1 MEMRTTKPGKGNKYY
16 IRKAQGGYS
25 NAIYGKPTDSECNV
39 LANCVG
45 YAYGRFNEIGGYG
58 YCKYL
63 APVNAE
69 NFMDYKGSCK
79 TGMTPKVGACMV
91 WEGKG
96 DLAGHVAIVEKVYD
110 NNHVYTSES
119 GYGSSAFWNQHRY
132 NNNGRWGCGSNYS
145 FKGFIYN
152 PAVKE
157 EPTPTPQP
165 TPSDKFNIGDKV
177 VVNGPLYISS
187 TASSPV
193 GHVSNKVTNITRKNP
208 GSAHPYNTT
217 GDLGWMDESSIK
229 KYEEPAPAP
238 TPSKSVDDLAR
249 EVIRGDWGN
258 GQERKDRLT
267 AAGYDYSTVQARV
280 NEMLSGNK
288 PAPKPVDNTV
298 TYTVKP
304 GDTLWGIA
312 ERFLGKGS
320 RWREIY
326 YANQAIIGANPN
338 IIYPGQKLTIKK

>member
-119 GYGSSAFWNQHRY
+119 GYGSKKPFWNSHRY
-132 NNNGRWGCGSNYS
+132 NNNGRWGCNSNYK
-145 FKGFIYN
+145 FLGFIYN
-152 PAVKE
+152 PAVK
-157 EPTPTPQP
+157 
-165 TPSDKFNIGDKV
+165 D
-177 VVNGPLYISS
+177 
-187 TASSPV
+187 
-193 GHVSNKVTNITRKNP
+193 
-208 GSAHPYNTT
+208 
-217 GDLGWMDESSIK
+217 
-229 KYEEPAPAP
+229 EPAPAP
-238 TPSKSVDDLAR
+238 KPSKSVDELAK
-249 EVIRGDWGN
+249 EVIRGNWGN

-267 AAGYDYSTVQARV
+267 AAGYNYSTVQARV

-338 IIYPGQKLTIKK
+338 IIHPGQKLTIKK

>member
-1 MEMRTTKPGKGNKYY
+1 MAFTMRTTKPGAGNKYY

-69 NFMDYKGSCK
+69 NFIQYKGSCEV
-79 TGMTPKVGACMV
+79 GMVPKVGACMV

-119 GYGSSAFWNQHRY
+119 GYGSKNPFWNSHRY
-132 NNNGRWGCGSNYS
+132 NNNGRWGCNSNYK
-145 FKGFIYN
+145 FLGFIYN

-157 EPTPTPQP
+157 EV
-165 TPSDKFNIGDKV
+165 IE
-177 VVNGPLYISS
+177 
-187 TASSPV
+187 APV
-193 GHVSNKVTNITRKNP
+193 R
-208 GSAHPYNTT
+208 
-217 GDLGWMDESSIK
+217 
-229 KYEEPAPAP
+229 
-238 TPSKSVDDLAR
+238 KSVDELAR

-258 GQERKDRLT
+258 GQDRKDRLT
-267 AAGYDYSTVQARV
+267 AAGYSYSEVQGRV
-280 NEMLSGNK
+280 NEILRGN
-288 PAPKPVDNTV
+288 APSAPVSNV
-298 TYTVKP
+298 ITYTVKP

-312 ERFLGKGS
+312 ARYLGNGS
-320 RWREIY
+320 RWPEIY
-326 YANQAIIGANPN
+326 NANKAVIGSNPN
-338 IIYPGQKLTIKK
+338 LIRVGQVFRITK

>member
-25 NAIYGKPTDSECNV
+25 RAIYGKPTDSECNV

-69 NFMDYKGSCK
+69 NFIRYKGSCK

-119 GYGSSAFWNQHRY
+119 GYGSKNPFWNSHRY
-132 NNNGRWGCGSNYS
+132 NNNGRWGCNSNYK
-145 FKGFIYN
+145 FLGFIYN
-152 PAVKE
+152 PAVKD
-157 EPTPTPQP
+157 EPTP
-165 TPSDKFNIGDKV
+165 
-177 VVNGPLYISS
+177 
-187 TASSPV
+187 
-193 GHVSNKVTNITRKNP
+193 
-208 GSAHPYNTT
+208 
-217 GDLGWMDESSIK
+217 
-229 KYEEPAPAP
+229 APK
-238 TPSKSVDDLAR
+238 PSKSVDELAK

-267 AAGYDYSTVQARV
+267 AAGYNYSAVQARV

-312 ERFLGKGS
+312 ERFLGKGN

-326 YANQAIIGANPN
+326 YANRAIIGANPN
-338 IIYPGQKLTIKK
+338 IIRPGQKLTIKK

>member
-25 NAIYGKPTDSECNV
+25 RAIYGKPTDSECNV

-69 NFMDYKGSCK
+69 NFIRYKGSCK

-119 GYGSSAFWNQHRY
+119 GYGSKKPFWNSHRY
-132 NNNGRWGCGSNYS
+132 NNNGRWGCNSNYK
-145 FKGFIYN
+145 FLGFIYN
-152 PAVKE
+152 PAVK
-157 EPTPTPQP
+157 
-165 TPSDKFNIGDKV
+165 D
-177 VVNGPLYISS
+177 
-187 TASSPV
+187 
-193 GHVSNKVTNITRKNP
+193 
-208 GSAHPYNTT
+208 
-217 GDLGWMDESSIK
+217 
-229 KYEEPAPAP
+229 EPAPAP
-238 TPSKSVDDLAR
+238 KPSKSVDELAK
-249 EVIRGDWGN
+249 EVIRGNWGN

-267 AAGYDYSTVQARV
+267 AAGYNYSAVQARV

-326 YANQAIIGANPN
+326 YANRAIIGANPN
-338 IIYPGQKLTIKK
+338 VIRPGQKLTIKK

>member
-1 MEMRTTKPGKGNKYY
+1 MAFTMRITKPGAGNKYY

-119 GYGSSAFWNQHRY
+119 GYGSKNPFWNSHRY
-132 NNNGRWGCGSNYS
+132 NNNGRWGCNSNYK
-145 FKGFIYN
+145 FLGFIYN

-157 EPTPTPQP
+157 EV
-165 TPSDKFNIGDKV
+165 IE
-177 VVNGPLYISS
+177 
-187 TASSPV
+187 APV
-193 GHVSNKVTNITRKNP
+193 R
-208 GSAHPYNTT
+208 
-217 GDLGWMDESSIK
+217 
-229 KYEEPAPAP
+229 
-238 TPSKSVDDLAR
+238 KSVDELAR

-258 GQERKDRLT
+258 GQDRKDRLT
-267 AAGYDYSTVQARV
+267 AAGYNYSEVQGRV
-280 NEMLSGNK
+280 NEILRGNVSS
-288 PAPKPVDNTV
+288 ALASNVI
-298 TYTVKP
+298 TYTVKR

-312 ERFLGKGS
+312 ARYLGNGS
-320 RWREIY
+320 RWPEIY
-326 YANQAIIGANPN
+326 NANKAVIGSNPN
-338 IIYPGQKLTIKK
+338 LIRVGQVFRITK

>member
-1 MEMRTTKPGKGNKYY
+1 MAFTMRTTKPGAGNKYY

-45 YAYGRFNEIGGYG
+45 YAYGRFNEISGYG

-69 NFMDYKGSCK
+69 NFIQYKGSCEV
-79 TGMTPKVGACMV
+79 GMVPKVGACMV

-119 GYGSSAFWNQHRY
+119 GYGSKNPFWNSHRY
-132 NNNGRWGCGSNYS
+132 NNNGRWGCNSNYK
-145 FKGFIYN
+145 FLGFIYN

-157 EPTPTPQP
+157 EV
-165 TPSDKFNIGDKV
+165 IE
-177 VVNGPLYISS
+177 
-187 TASSPV
+187 APV
-193 GHVSNKVTNITRKNP
+193 R
-208 GSAHPYNTT
+208 
-217 GDLGWMDESSIK
+217 
-229 KYEEPAPAP
+229 
-238 TPSKSVDDLAR
+238 KSVDELAR

-258 GQERKDRLT
+258 GQDRKDRLT
-267 AAGYDYSTVQARV
+267 AAGYSYSEVQGRV
-280 NEMLSGNK
+280 NEILRGNAPSA
-288 PAPKPVDNTV
+288 PASNVI
-298 TYTVKP
+298 TYTVKR

-312 ERFLGKGS
+312 ARYLGNGS
-320 RWREIY
+320 RWPEIY
-326 YANQAIIGANPN
+326 NANKAVIGSNPN
-338 IIYPGQKLTIKK
+338 LIRVGQVFKITK

>member
-152 PAVKE
+152 PAVKD
-157 EPTPTPQP
+157 EPTPTPSKSVDELAQEVIAGLWGNQP
-165 TPSDKFNIGDKV
+165 ERQQRLEAAGYDYYAVQAKV
-177 VVNGPLYISS
+177 NEIL
-187 TASSPV
+187 A
-193 GHVSNKVTNITRKNP
+193 
-208 GSAHPYNTT
+208 
-217 GDLGWMDESSIK
+217 
-229 KYEEPAPAP
+229 PAPAP

-338 IIYPGQKLTIKK
+338 IIHPGQKLTIKK

>member
-69 NFMDYKGSCK
+69 NFIQYKGSCEV
-79 TGMTPKVGACMV
+79 GMVPKVGACMV

-119 GYGSSAFWNQHRY
+119 GYGSKNPFWNSHRY
-132 NNNGRWGCGSNYS
+132 NNNGRWGCNSNYK
-145 FKGFIYN
+145 FLGFIYN

-157 EPTPTPQP
+157 EV
-165 TPSDKFNIGDKV
+165 IE
-177 VVNGPLYISS
+177 
-187 TASSPV
+187 APV
-193 GHVSNKVTNITRKNP
+193 R
-208 GSAHPYNTT
+208 
-217 GDLGWMDESSIK
+217 
-229 KYEEPAPAP
+229 
-238 TPSKSVDDLAR
+238 KSVDELAR

-258 GQERKDRLT
+258 GQDRKDRLT
-267 AAGYDYSTVQARV
+267 AAGYSYSEVQGRV
-280 NEMLSGNK
+280 NEILRGNAPSA
-288 PAPKPVDNTV
+288 PASNVI
-298 TYTVKP
+298 TYTVKR

-312 ERFLGKGS
+312 ARYLGNGS
-320 RWREIY
+320 RWPEIY
-326 YANQAIIGANPN
+326 NANKAVIGSNPN
-338 IIYPGQKLTIKK
+338 LIRVGQVFRITK

>member
-1 MEMRTTKPGKGNKYY
+1 MAFTMRTTKPGAGNKYY

-25 NAIYGKPTDSECNV
+25 NAIYGKPTDGECNV
-39 LANCVG
+39 LSNCVG

-69 NFMDYKGSCK
+69 NFIQYKGSCEV
-79 TGMTPKVGACMV
+79 GMVPKVGACMV

-119 GYGSSAFWNQHRY
+119 GYGSKNPFWNSHRY
-132 NNNGRWGCGSNYS
+132 NNNGRWGCNSNYK
-145 FKGFIYN
+145 FLGFIYN

-157 EPTPTPQP
+157 EV
-165 TPSDKFNIGDKV
+165 IE
-177 VVNGPLYISS
+177 
-187 TASSPV
+187 APV
-193 GHVSNKVTNITRKNP
+193 R
-208 GSAHPYNTT
+208 
-217 GDLGWMDESSIK
+217 
-229 KYEEPAPAP
+229 
-238 TPSKSVDDLAR
+238 KSVDELAR

-258 GQERKDRLT
+258 GQDRKDRLT
-267 AAGYDYSTVQARV
+267 AAGYSYSEVQGRV
-280 NEMLSGNK
+280 NEILRGNAPSA
-288 PAPKPVDNTV
+288 PASNVI

-312 ERFLGKGS
+312 ARYLGNGS
-320 RWREIY
+320 RWPEIY
-326 YANQAIIGANPN
+326 NANKAVIGSNPN
-338 IIYPGQKLTIKK
+338 LIRVGQVFRITK

>member
-25 NAIYGKPTDSECNV
+25 RAIYGKPTDSECNV

-69 NFMDYKGSCK
+69 NFIRYKGSCK

-119 GYGSSAFWNQHRY
+119 GYGSKKPFWNSHRY
-132 NNNGRWGCGSNYS
+132 NNNGRWGCNSNYK
-145 FKGFIYN
+145 FLGFIYN
-152 PAVKE
+152 PAVK
-157 EPTPTPQP
+157 
-165 TPSDKFNIGDKV
+165 D
-177 VVNGPLYISS
+177 
-187 TASSPV
+187 
-193 GHVSNKVTNITRKNP
+193 
-208 GSAHPYNTT
+208 
-217 GDLGWMDESSIK
+217 
-229 KYEEPAPAP
+229 EPAPAP
-238 TPSKSVDDLAR
+238 KPSKSVDELAK
-249 EVIRGDWGN
+249 EVIRGNWGN

-267 AAGYDYSTVQARV
+267 AAGYNYSTVQARV

-326 YANQAIIGANPN
+326 YANRAIIGANPN
-338 IIYPGQKLTIKK
+338 VIRPGQKLTIKK

>member
-152 PAVKE
+152 PAVK
-157 EPTPTPQP
+157 
-165 TPSDKFNIGDKV
+165 D
-177 VVNGPLYISS
+177 
-187 TASSPV
+187 
-193 GHVSNKVTNITRKNP
+193 
-208 GSAHPYNTT
+208 
-217 GDLGWMDESSIK
+217 
-229 KYEEPAPAP
+229 EPAPAPKPSKSVDELAQEVIAGLWGNQPERQQRLEAAGYDYYAVQARVNEILAPAPMPAP

-258 GQERKDRLT
+258 GQDRKDRLT

>member
-152 PAVKE
+152 PAVK
-157 EPTPTPQP
+157 
-165 TPSDKFNIGDKV
+165 D
-177 VVNGPLYISS
+177 
-187 TASSPV
+187 
-193 GHVSNKVTNITRKNP
+193 
-208 GSAHPYNTT
+208 
-217 GDLGWMDESSIK
+217 
-229 KYEEPAPAP
+229 EPAPAP
-238 TPSKSVDDLAR
+238 KPSKSVDELAQEVIAGLWGNQPERQQRLEAAGYDYYAVQARVNEILAPAPAPKPSKSVDDLAR

-258 GQERKDRLT
+258 GQERKNRLT

>member
-1 MEMRTTKPGKGNKYY
+1 MEMRTTKPGAGNKYY

-25 NAIYGKPTDSECNV
+25 NAIFGKPTDSECNV

-79 TGMTPKVGACMV
+79 TGMTPKVGAVMV
-91 WEGKG
+91 WEGAG
-96 DLAGHVAIVEKVYD
+96 SHAGHVAIVEKVYD

-119 GYGSSAFWNQHRY
+119 GYGSSTPFWNQHRY
-132 NNNGRWGCGSNYS
+132 NNNGRWGCGSNYK
-145 FKGFIYN
+145 FLGFIYN

-157 EPTPTPQP
+157 EAPAPKPTPT
-165 TPSDKFNIGDKV
+165 
-177 VVNGPLYISS
+177 
-187 TASSPV
+187 
-193 GHVSNKVTNITRKNP
+193 
-208 GSAHPYNTT
+208 
-217 GDLGWMDESSIK
+217 
-229 KYEEPAPAP
+229 
-238 TPSKSVDDLAR
+238 KSVDELAK

-267 AAGYDYSTVQARV
+267 AAGYDYSAVQGRV
-280 NEMLSGNK
+280 NEMLAPK
-288 PAPKPVDNTV
+288 PAPQPSNVI
-298 TYTVKP
+298 TYTVVP

-326 YANQAIIGANPN
+326 YANQSIIGANPN
-338 IIYPGQKLTIKK
+338 IIHAGQKLTIKK

>member
-1 MEMRTTKPGKGNKYY
+1 MAFTMRTTKPGAGNKYY

-69 NFMDYKGSCK
+69 NFIQYKGSCEV
-79 TGMTPKVGACMV
+79 GMVPKVGACMV

-119 GYGSSAFWNQHRY
+119 GYGSKNPFWNSHRY
-132 NNNGRWGCGSNYS
+132 NNNGRWGCNSNYK
-145 FKGFIYN
+145 FLGFIYN

-157 EPTPTPQP
+157 EV
-165 TPSDKFNIGDKV
+165 IE
-177 VVNGPLYISS
+177 
-187 TASSPV
+187 APV
-193 GHVSNKVTNITRKNP
+193 R
-208 GSAHPYNTT
+208 
-217 GDLGWMDESSIK
+217 
-229 KYEEPAPAP
+229 
-238 TPSKSVDDLAR
+238 KSVDELAR

-258 GQERKDRLT
+258 GQDRKDRLT
-267 AAGYDYSTVQARV
+267 AAGYNYSEVQGRV
-280 NEMLSGNK
+280 NEILRGNAQSA
-288 PAPKPVDNTV
+288 PASNVI
-298 TYTVKP
+298 TYTVKR

-312 ERFLGKGS
+312 ARYLGNGS
-320 RWREIY
+320 RWPEIY
-326 YANQAIIGANPN
+326 NANKAVIGSNPN
-338 IIYPGQKLTIKK
+338 LIRVGQVFRITK

>member
-25 NAIYGKPTDSECNV
+25 RAIYGKPTDSECNV

-152 PAVKE
+152 PAVKD
-157 EPTPTPQP
+157 EPTP
-165 TPSDKFNIGDKV
+165 
-177 VVNGPLYISS
+177 
-187 TASSPV
+187 
-193 GHVSNKVTNITRKNP
+193 
-208 GSAHPYNTT
+208 
-217 GDLGWMDESSIK
+217 
-229 KYEEPAPAP
+229 APK
-238 TPSKSVDDLAR
+238 PSKSVDDLAR

-267 AAGYDYSTVQARV
+267 AAGYNYSTVQARV

-338 IIYPGQKLTIKK
+338 IIHPGQKLTIKK

>member
-152 PAVKE
+152 PAVKDE
-157 EPTPTPQP
+157 PAPTPKPSKSVDELAQEVIAGLWGNQP
-165 TPSDKFNIGDKV
+165 ERQQRLEAAGYDYYAV
-177 VVNGPLYISS
+177 QARVNEIL
-187 TASSPV
+187 A
-193 GHVSNKVTNITRKNP
+193 
-208 GSAHPYNTT
+208 
-217 GDLGWMDESSIK
+217 
-229 KYEEPAPAP
+229 PAPAP

-249 EVIRGDWGN
+249 EVIRGNWGN

-338 IIYPGQKLTIKK
+338 IIHPGQKLTIKK

>member
-1 MEMRTTKPGKGNKYY
+1 MAFTMRTTKPGAGNKYY

-39 LANCVG
+39 LSNCVG
-45 YAYGRFNEIGGYG
+45 FAYGRFNEIGGYG

-69 NFMDYKGSCK
+69 NFIQYKGSCEV
-79 TGMTPKVGACMV
+79 GMVPKVGACMV

-119 GYGSSAFWNQHRY
+119 GYGSKNPFWNSHRY
-132 NNNGRWGCGSNYS
+132 NNNGRWGCNSNYK
-145 FKGFIYN
+145 FLGFIYN

-157 EPTPTPQP
+157 EV
-165 TPSDKFNIGDKV
+165 IE
-177 VVNGPLYISS
+177 
-187 TASSPV
+187 APV
-193 GHVSNKVTNITRKNP
+193 R
-208 GSAHPYNTT
+208 
-217 GDLGWMDESSIK
+217 
-229 KYEEPAPAP
+229 
-238 TPSKSVDDLAR
+238 KSVDELAR

-258 GQERKDRLT
+258 GQDRKDRLT
-267 AAGYDYSTVQARV
+267 AAGYNYSEVQGRV
-280 NEMLSGNK
+280 NEILRGNAPSA
-288 PAPKPVDNTV
+288 PANNVI

-312 ERFLGKGS
+312 ARYLGNGN
-320 RWREIY
+320 RWPEIY
-326 YANQAIIGANPN
+326 NANKAVIGSNPN
-338 IIYPGQKLTIKK
+338 LIRVGQVFRITK

>member
-1 MEMRTTKPGKGNKYY
+1 MAFTMRTTKPGAGNKYY

-39 LANCVG
+39 LSNCVG

-69 NFMDYKGSCK
+69 NFIQYKGSCEV
-79 TGMTPKVGACMV
+79 GMVPKVGACMV

-119 GYGSSAFWNQHRY
+119 GYGSKNPFWNSHRY
-132 NNNGRWGCGSNYS
+132 NNNGRWGCNSNYK
-145 FKGFIYN
+145 FLGFIYN

-157 EPTPTPQP
+157 EV
-165 TPSDKFNIGDKV
+165 IE
-177 VVNGPLYISS
+177 
-187 TASSPV
+187 APV
-193 GHVSNKVTNITRKNP
+193 R
-208 GSAHPYNTT
+208 
-217 GDLGWMDESSIK
+217 
-229 KYEEPAPAP
+229 
-238 TPSKSVDDLAR
+238 KSVDELAR

-258 GQERKDRLT
+258 GQDRKDRLT
-267 AAGYDYSTVQARV
+267 AAGYNYSEVQGRV
-280 NEMLSGNK
+280 NEILRGNAPSA
-288 PAPKPVDNTV
+288 PASNVI
-298 TYTVKP
+298 TYTVKR

-312 ERFLGKGS
+312 ARYLGNGS
-320 RWREIY
+320 RWPEIY
-326 YANQAIIGANPN
+326 NANKAVIGSNPN
-338 IIYPGQKLTIKK
+338 LIRVGQVFRITK

>member
-132 NNNGRWGCGSNYS
+132 NNNGRWGCNSNYK
-145 FKGFIYN
+145 FLGFIYN
-152 PAVKE
+152 PAVK
-157 EPTPTPQP
+157 
-165 TPSDKFNIGDKV
+165 D
-177 VVNGPLYISS
+177 
-187 TASSPV
+187 
-193 GHVSNKVTNITRKNP
+193 
-208 GSAHPYNTT
+208 
-217 GDLGWMDESSIK
+217 
-229 KYEEPAPAP
+229 EPAPAP
-238 TPSKSVDDLAR
+238 KPSKSVDDLAR

>member
-1 MEMRTTKPGKGNKYY
+1 MRTTKPGAGNKYY

-69 NFMDYKGSCK
+69 NFIQYKGSCEV
-79 TGMTPKVGACMV
+79 GMTPKVGACMV

-119 GYGSSAFWNQHRY
+119 GYGSKNPFWNSHRY
-132 NNNGRWGCGSNYS
+132 NNNGRWGCNSNYK
-145 FKGFIYN
+145 FLGFIYN

-157 EPTPTPQP
+157 EV
-165 TPSDKFNIGDKV
+165 IE
-177 VVNGPLYISS
+177 
-187 TASSPV
+187 APV
-193 GHVSNKVTNITRKNP
+193 R
-208 GSAHPYNTT
+208 
-217 GDLGWMDESSIK
+217 
-229 KYEEPAPAP
+229 
-238 TPSKSVDDLAR
+238 KSVDELAR

-258 GQERKDRLT
+258 GQDRKDRLT
-267 AAGYDYSTVQARV
+267 AAGYNYSEVQGRV
-280 NEMLSGNK
+280 NEILRGNAPSA
-288 PAPKPVDNTV
+288 PASNVI
-298 TYTVKP
+298 TYTVKR

-312 ERFLGKGS
+312 ARYLGNGS
-320 RWREIY
+320 RWPEIY
-326 YANQAIIGANPN
+326 NANKAVIGSNPN
-338 IIYPGQKLTIKK
+338 LIRVGQVFRITK

>member
-1 MEMRTTKPGKGNKYY
+1 MAFTMRTTKPGAGNKYY

-39 LANCVG
+39 LSNCVG

-69 NFMDYKGSCK
+69 NFIQYKGSCEV
-79 TGMTPKVGACMV
+79 GMVPKVGACMV

-119 GYGSSAFWNQHRY
+119 GYGSKNPFWNSHRY
-132 NNNGRWGCGSNYS
+132 NNNGRWGCNSNYK
-145 FKGFIYN
+145 FLGFIYN

-157 EPTPTPQP
+157 EV
-165 TPSDKFNIGDKV
+165 IE
-177 VVNGPLYISS
+177 
-187 TASSPV
+187 APV
-193 GHVSNKVTNITRKNP
+193 R
-208 GSAHPYNTT
+208 
-217 GDLGWMDESSIK
+217 
-229 KYEEPAPAP
+229 
-238 TPSKSVDDLAR
+238 KSVDELAR

-258 GQERKDRLT
+258 GQDRKDRLT
-267 AAGYDYSTVQARV
+267 AAGYNYSEVQGRV
-280 NEMLSGNK
+280 NEILRGNASSA
-288 PAPKPVDNTV
+288 PASNVI
-298 TYTVKP
+298 TYTVKR

-312 ERFLGKGS
+312 ARYLGNGS
-320 RWREIY
+320 RWPEIY
-326 YANQAIIGANPN
+326 NANKAVIGSNPN
-338 IIYPGQKLTIKK
+338 LIRVGQVFRITK

>member
-1 MEMRTTKPGKGNKYY
+1 MAFTMRTTKPGAGNKYY

-69 NFMDYKGSCK
+69 NFMQYKGSCEV
-79 TGMTPKVGACMV
+79 GMVPKVGACMV

-96 DLAGHVAIVEKVYD
+96 DLAGHVAIIEKVYD

-119 GYGSSAFWNQHRY
+119 GYGSKNPFWNSHRY
-132 NNNGRWGCGSNYS
+132 NNNGRWGCNSNYK
-145 FKGFIYN
+145 FLGFIYN

-157 EPTPTPQP
+157 EV
-165 TPSDKFNIGDKV
+165 IE
-177 VVNGPLYISS
+177 
-187 TASSPV
+187 APV
-193 GHVSNKVTNITRKNP
+193 R
-208 GSAHPYNTT
+208 
-217 GDLGWMDESSIK
+217 
-229 KYEEPAPAP
+229 
-238 TPSKSVDDLAR
+238 KSVDELAR

-258 GQERKDRLT
+258 GQDRKDRLT
-267 AAGYDYSTVQARV
+267 AAGYNYSEVQGRV
-280 NEMLSGNK
+280 NEILRSNVSSA
-288 PAPKPVDNTV
+288 PASDVI
-298 TYTVKP
+298 TYTVKR

-312 ERFLGKGS
+312 ARYLGNGS
-320 RWREIY
+320 RWPEIY
-326 YANQAIIGANPN
+326 NANKAVIGSNPN
-338 IIYPGQKLTIKK
+338 LIRVGQVFRITK

>member
-1 MEMRTTKPGKGNKYY
+1 MAFTMRTTKPGAGNKYY

-69 NFMDYKGSCK
+69 NFIQYKGSCEV
-79 TGMTPKVGACMV
+79 GMVPKVGACMV

-119 GYGSSAFWNQHRY
+119 GYGSKNPFWNSHRY
-132 NNNGRWGCGSNYS
+132 NNNGRWGCNSNYK
-145 FKGFIYN
+145 FLGFIYN

-157 EPTPTPQP
+157 EV
-165 TPSDKFNIGDKV
+165 IE
-177 VVNGPLYISS
+177 
-187 TASSPV
+187 APV
-193 GHVSNKVTNITRKNP
+193 R
-208 GSAHPYNTT
+208 
-217 GDLGWMDESSIK
+217 
-229 KYEEPAPAP
+229 
-238 TPSKSVDDLAR
+238 KSVDELAR

-258 GQERKDRLT
+258 GQDRKDRLT
-267 AAGYDYSTVQARV
+267 AAGYNYSEVQGRV
-280 NEMLSGNK
+280 NEILRGNASSA
-288 PAPKPVDNTV
+288 PASNVI
-298 TYTVKP
+298 TYTVKR

-312 ERFLGKGS
+312 ARYLGNGS
-320 RWREIY
+320 RWPEIY
-326 YANQAIIGANPN
+326 NANKAVIGSNPN
-338 IIYPGQKLTIKK
+338 LIRVGQVFRITK

>member
-96 DLAGHVAIVEKVYD
+96 NLAGHVAIVEKVYD

-152 PAVKE
+152 PAVK
-157 EPTPTPQP
+157 
-165 TPSDKFNIGDKV
+165 D
-177 VVNGPLYISS
+177 
-187 TASSPV
+187 
-193 GHVSNKVTNITRKNP
+193 
-208 GSAHPYNTT
+208 
-217 GDLGWMDESSIK
+217 
-229 KYEEPAPAP
+229 EPAPAP
-238 TPSKSVDDLAR
+238 TPSKSVDELAQEVIAGLWGNQPERQQRLEAAGYDYYAVQARVNEILAPAPAPKPSKSVDDLAR

-338 IIYPGQKLTIKK
+338 IIHPGQKLTIKK

>member
-1 MEMRTTKPGKGNKYY
+1 MAFTMRTTKPGAGNKYY

-39 LANCVG
+39 LSNCVG

-69 NFMDYKGSCK
+69 NFIQYKGSCEV
-79 TGMTPKVGACMV
+79 GMVPKVGACMV

-119 GYGSSAFWNQHRY
+119 GYGSKKPFWNSHRY
-132 NNNGRWGCGSNYS
+132 NNNGRWGCNSNYK
-145 FKGFIYN
+145 FLGFIYN

-157 EPTPTPQP
+157 EV
-165 TPSDKFNIGDKV
+165 IE
-177 VVNGPLYISS
+177 
-187 TASSPV
+187 APV
-193 GHVSNKVTNITRKNP
+193 R
-208 GSAHPYNTT
+208 
-217 GDLGWMDESSIK
+217 
-229 KYEEPAPAP
+229 
-238 TPSKSVDDLAR
+238 KSVDELAR

-258 GQERKDRLT
+258 GQDRKDRLT
-267 AAGYDYSTVQARV
+267 AAGYSYSEVQGRV
-280 NEMLSGNK
+280 NEILRGNAPSA
-288 PAPKPVDNTV
+288 PASNVI
-298 TYTVKP
+298 TYTVKR

-312 ERFLGKGS
+312 ARYLGNGS
-320 RWREIY
+320 RWPEIY
-326 YANQAIIGANPN
+326 NANKAVIGSNPN
-338 IIYPGQKLTIKK
+338 LIRVGQVFRITK

>member
-1 MEMRTTKPGKGNKYY
+1 MAFTMRTTKPGAGNKYY

-39 LANCVG
+39 LSNCVG

-119 GYGSSAFWNQHRY
+119 GYGSKNPFWNSHRY
-132 NNNGRWGCGSNYS
+132 NNNGRWGCNSNYK
-145 FKGFIYN
+145 FLGFIYN

-157 EPTPTPQP
+157 EV
-165 TPSDKFNIGDKV
+165 IE
-177 VVNGPLYISS
+177 
-187 TASSPV
+187 APV
-193 GHVSNKVTNITRKNP
+193 R
-208 GSAHPYNTT
+208 
-217 GDLGWMDESSIK
+217 
-229 KYEEPAPAP
+229 
-238 TPSKSVDDLAR
+238 KSVDELAR

-258 GQERKDRLT
+258 GQDRKDRLT
-267 AAGYDYSTVQARV
+267 AAGYNYNEVQGRV
-280 NEMLSGNK
+280 NEILRGN
-288 PAPKPVDNTV
+288 APSAPVSNV
-298 TYTVKP
+298 ITYTVKR

-312 ERFLGKGS
+312 ARYLGNGS
-320 RWREIY
+320 RWPEIY
-326 YANQAIIGANPN
+326 NANKAVIGSNPN
-338 IIYPGQKLTIKK
+338 LIRVGQVFRITK

>member
-1 MEMRTTKPGKGNKYY
+1 MRTTKPGAGNKYY

-119 GYGSSAFWNQHRY
+119 GYGSKNPFWNSHRY
-132 NNNGRWGCGSNYS
+132 NNNGRWGCNSNYK
-145 FKGFIYN
+145 FLGFIYN

-157 EPTPTPQP
+157 EV
-165 TPSDKFNIGDKV
+165 IE
-177 VVNGPLYISS
+177 
-187 TASSPV
+187 APV
-193 GHVSNKVTNITRKNP
+193 R
-208 GSAHPYNTT
+208 
-217 GDLGWMDESSIK
+217 
-229 KYEEPAPAP
+229 
-238 TPSKSVDDLAR
+238 KSVDELAR

-258 GQERKDRLT
+258 GQDRKDRLT
-267 AAGYDYSTVQARV
+267 AAGYSYSEVQGRV
-280 NEMLSGNK
+280 NEILRGNAPSA
-288 PAPKPVDNTV
+288 PASNVI
-298 TYTVKP
+298 TYTVKR

-312 ERFLGKGS
+312 ARYLGNGS
-320 RWREIY
+320 RWPEIY
-326 YANQAIIGANPN
+326 NANKAVIGSNPN
-338 IIYPGQKLTIKK
+338 LIRVGQVFRITK

>member
-157 EPTPTPQP
+157 EPTPAPKPSKSVDELAQEVIAGLWGNQP
-165 TPSDKFNIGDKV
+165 ERQQRLEAAGYDYYAV
-177 VVNGPLYISS
+177 QARVNEIL
-187 TASSPV
+187 A
-193 GHVSNKVTNITRKNP
+193 
-208 GSAHPYNTT
+208 
-217 GDLGWMDESSIK
+217 
-229 KYEEPAPAP
+229 PAPAP
-238 TPSKSVDDLAR
+238 KPSKSVDDLAR

-258 GQERKDRLT
+258 GQDRKDRLT

>member
-1 MEMRTTKPGKGNKYY
+1 MAFTMRTTKPGAGNKYY

-69 NFMDYKGSCK
+69 NFIQYKGSCEV
-79 TGMTPKVGACMV
+79 GMTPKVGACMV

-119 GYGSSAFWNQHRY
+119 GYGSKNPFWNSHRY
-132 NNNGRWGCGSNYS
+132 NNNGRWGCNSNYK
-145 FKGFIYN
+145 FLGFIYN

-157 EPTPTPQP
+157 EV
-165 TPSDKFNIGDKV
+165 IE
-177 VVNGPLYISS
+177 
-187 TASSPV
+187 APV
-193 GHVSNKVTNITRKNP
+193 R
-208 GSAHPYNTT
+208 
-217 GDLGWMDESSIK
+217 
-229 KYEEPAPAP
+229 
-238 TPSKSVDDLAR
+238 KSVDELAR

-258 GQERKDRLT
+258 GQDRKDRLT
-267 AAGYDYSTVQARV
+267 AAGYSYSEVQGRV
-280 NEMLSGNK
+280 NEILRGNAPSA
-288 PAPKPVDNTV
+288 PASNVI
-298 TYTVKP
+298 TYTVKR

-312 ERFLGKGS
+312 ARYLGNGS
-320 RWREIY
+320 RWPEIY
-326 YANQAIIGANPN
+326 NANKAVIGSNPN
-338 IIYPGQKLTIKK
+338 LIRVGQVFRITK

>member
-1 MEMRTTKPGKGNKYY
+1 MAFTMRTTKPGAGNKYY

-119 GYGSSAFWNQHRY
+119 GYGSKNPFWNSHRY
-132 NNNGRWGCGSNYS
+132 NNNGRWGCNSNYK
-145 FKGFIYN
+145 FLGFIYN

-157 EPTPTPQP
+157 EV
-165 TPSDKFNIGDKV
+165 IE
-177 VVNGPLYISS
+177 
-187 TASSPV
+187 APV
-193 GHVSNKVTNITRKNP
+193 R
-208 GSAHPYNTT
+208 
-217 GDLGWMDESSIK
+217 
-229 KYEEPAPAP
+229 
-238 TPSKSVDDLAR
+238 KSVDELAR

-258 GQERKDRLT
+258 GQDRKDRLT
-267 AAGYDYSTVQARV
+267 AAGYSYNEVQGRV
-280 NEMLSGNK
+280 NEILRGNAPSA
-288 PAPKPVDNTV
+288 PASNVI
-298 TYTVKP
+298 TYTVKR

-312 ERFLGKGS
+312 ARYLGNGS
-320 RWREIY
+320 RWPEIY
-326 YANQAIIGANPN
+326 NANKAVIGSNPN
-338 IIYPGQKLTIKK
+338 LIRVGQVFRITK